1 MICPIVLSMANS
13 LPTICWTVRAL
24 AGDSTMMSFLGWVGW
39 GWDEVPVRGRAD
51 FAAFWDFR
59 CRPNGITS
67 YRKVG
72 VILPHLAEGQATVS
86 VARLFHVK
94 HFRLT
99 AR

>member
-1 MICPIVLSMANS
+1 LKRKQTTPIAITLVH
-13 LPTICWTVRAL
+13 LPSNPQLRK
-24 AGDSTMMSFLGWVGW
+24 SY
-39 GWDEVPVRGRAD
+39 P
-51 FAAFWDFR
+51 
-59 CRPNGITS
+59 
-67 YRKVG
+67 YRKAG